1 MYIYCIYL
9 FYLNY
14 YYSYWCGYIY
24 LILEYIDSFY
34 IGIDYCCK
42 VVYNLLEEKN
52 IYYNK
57 INDLLVF
64 LFELVI

>member
-1 MYIYCIYL
+1 M
-9 FYLNY
+9 
-14 YYSYWCGYIY
+14 
-24 LILEYIDSFY
+24 ILEYIDSFY

-57 INDLLVF
+57 IKDLLVF